1 MVEIITGIIAWAQSP
16 QAALVFFALWTV
28 SEVLASIPAIEAN
41 SIFQLVKK
49 GIAWLVAK
57 FPKKV

>member
-1 MVEIITGIIAWAQSP
+1 MVEFITAVIAWAQSP
-16 QAALVFFALWTV
+16 QAAVVFFALWAI
-28 SEVLASIPAIEAN
+28 SEALASIPSIEAN

-57 FPKKV
+57 FPKK